1 MIKVLNLSKSFKDIS
16 AVNDISFEIPVNS
29 ITTIAGADGSGK
41 STIFKMLM
49 GLIKRDA
56 GSIYLKNE
64 DIGSDFNQITR
75 LTGYMPERFSLYP
88 DLSVEENLNFYAD
101 IHQVPR
107 SRREKLKQRLLE
119 TTGMIQFKN
128 RRARDL
134 SGGMKQK
141 LALSTILLSAPELV
155 LLDEPTTG
163 VDPLSR
169 IEFFNII
176 HDLKQEGKTIFISTP
191 YLDEA
196 ERSDHIIFLKKGEI
210 IKKGPLQIIR
220 KQFPAKLFS
229 ILPRGNIYE
238 IMERLNRYEDLKN
251 AVYIRG
257 KYIKY
262 IQFSRKN
269 HLNLFPSISIKEE
282 PPKLEDI
289 FLFYERQSKAS
300 PEGIH
305 AATD

>member
-1 MIKVLNLSKSFKDIS
+1 MIETENLSKSFKDIE
-16 AVNDISFEIPVNS
+16 AVRDVSFRIPANS

-41 STIFKMLM
+41 STIFKILM
-49 GLIKRDA
+49 GLTKKDEGTIT
-56 GSIYLKNE
+56 LKNR
-64 DIGSDFNQITR
+64 DIGSDFSRITR

-88 DLSVEENLNFYAD
+88 DLTVEENLNFYAD
-101 IHQVPR
+101 IHQVTR
-107 SRREKLKQRLLE
+107 SRREELKQRLLE

-128 RRARDL
+128 RRARAL

-141 LALSTILLSAPELV
+141 LALSSILLSAPELV

-176 HDLKQEGKTIFISTP
+176 KDLKQEGKTIFISTP

-196 ERSDHIIFLKKGEI
+196 ENSDHIIFLKEGTI
-210 IKKGPLQIIR
+210 IKKGAMKTIR
-220 KQFPAKLFS
+220 EQFPARIFS

-238 IMERLNRYEDLKN
+238 IMDRLNRHPDMQHSI
-251 AVYIRG
+251 YIRG
-257 KYIKY
+257 KFIKY
-262 IQFSRKN
+262 MQVSREN
-269 HLNLFPSISIKEE
+269 HLELIPAISVNQES
-282 PPKLEDI
+282 PKLEDI
-289 FLFYERQSKAS
+289 FLFYERQSAIS

-305 AATD
+305 ARTD

>member
-1 MIKVLNLSKSFKDIS
+1 MIETKNLSKSFKDIK
-16 AVNDISFEIPVNS
+16 AVRDVSFRIPTNS

-49 GLIKRDA
+49 GLIKKDA

-88 DLSVEENLNFYAD
+88 DLRVEENLNFYAD

-128 RRARDL
+128 RRARAL

-141 LALSTILLSAPELV
+141 LALSSILLSAPELV

-169 IEFFNII
+169 IEFSNII
-176 HDLKQEGKTIFISTP
+176 KDLKQEGKTIFISTP

-196 ERSDHIIFLKKGEI
+196 ENSDHIIFLKEGKI
-210 IKKGPLQIIR
+210 IKKGPMKTIR
-220 KQFPAKLFS
+220 KQFPARIFS
-229 ILPRGNIYE
+229 VLPRGNIYE
-238 IMERLNRYEDLKN
+238 IMDQMHRHPDLKN
-251 AVYIRG
+251 SIYIRG
-257 KYIKY
+257 KFIKY
-262 IQFSRKN
+262 IQVSSKN
-269 HLNLFPSISIKEE
+269 HLDLLPAISVKEE
-282 PPKLEDI
+282 SPKLEDI
-289 FLFYERQSKAS
+289 FLYYERQSTIN
-300 PEGIH
+300 PEGLH
-305 AATD
+305 ASTD